1 MRPQTA
7 STFVATARWSIQP
20 AAATP
25 ASAYGRAAAYRRIS
39 TLPRTS
45 QVSSTRTSLPSTSTP
60 SSQRFLRSEF
70 LPQDVLFRTSSAYAR
85 HFSSRP
91 ALYEQAQKQKDVKD
105 QEPDPTKSTTSEGS
119 TSEQAAGDQAKKEG
133 EEAKE
138 KKDGEE
144 EAGEQKEGEEGQK
157 KEKKDA
163 PPPPPHGDKTPWQ
176 VFTETLKQE
185 FQASKDWN
193 EGTKQLGGALHDF
206 QQNPNVQK
214 AGQISEAAKTKTTE
228 ALKATASAVGHGAAW
243 TWDTM
248 PVKGVRAAA
257 RVTGTGLEYATRP
270 VRQTKAFQAVKETI
284 DDGSSS
290 RYGGWVEKEERRK
303 RRELRELNELQR
315 TGGKPLGPME
325 EDPNA
330 GTNVTLHKDAKY
342 KEVWRE
348 WKDNSKLA
356 QGFFNMKT
364 VYRESDNAIIETA
377 RSISDRITGFFA
389 ENETAMV
396 IKRFREMDPNFQM
409 EPFLTE
415 MREYILPEVLDAYV
429 KGDIAVLKEWL
440 SAAQYS
446 VYAALM
452 QQYQAAGLK
461 SDGKIVDIRGVDV
474 LNAKLLEP
482 GEIPVF
488 ILTCRTQE
496 VHVYRNAKSGELAS
510 GMDDKVQQVTY
521 AIGVTRIPEDV
532 NNPETRGWRLIEL
545 QKSARD
551 YY

>member
-7 STFVATARWSIQP
+7 NTFAATARWSIQP

-39 TLPRTS
+39 TLPRAS
-45 QVSSTRTSLPSTSTP
+45 QVPSARTSLPPTP
-60 SSQRFLRSEF
+60 TLSSQRFLRSEF

-91 ALYEQAQKQKDVKD
+91 ALYEQAQKQKPVKD
-105 QEPDPTKSTTSEGS
+105 EGPQSTKSTDSEGN
-119 TSEQAAGDQAKKEG
+119 TAEQAAGDQARKEG

-138 KKDGEE
+138 NKGGEE
-144 EAGEQKEGEEGQK
+144 ESGEQKEGEEGQK
-157 KEKKDA
+157 KKKEDA

-257 RVTGTGLEYATRP
+257 RVTGSGLEYATRP

-315 TGGKPLGPME
+315 TGGKTLGPME

-356 QGFFNMKT
+356 QGFFGMKT
-364 VYRESDNAIIETA
+364 VYRESENPLIETA
-377 RSISDRITGFFA
+377 RSITDRITGFFA

>member
-1 MRPQTA
+1 MPH
-7 STFVATARWSIQP
+7 
-20 AAATP
+20 
-25 ASAYGRAAAYRRIS
+25 
-39 TLPRTS
+39 
-45 QVSSTRTSLPSTSTP
+45 
-60 SSQRFLRSEF
+60 
-70 LPQDVLFRTSSAYAR
+70 DVLLRTSSAYAR

-91 ALYEQAQKQKDVKD
+91 GLYKQAQKQKVVNED
-105 QEPDPTKSTTSEGS
+105 EPATRTEPKKSAASEG
-119 TSEQAAGDQAKKEG
+119 EQAAGDQAKKEG
-133 EEAKE
+133 EDAKE
-138 KKDGEE
+138 KKEGEKE
-144 EAGEQKEGEEGQK
+144 TGEQKEGEEGEK

-206 QQNPNVQK
+206 TQNPQVQK
-214 AGQISEAAKTKTTE
+214 AGELSEAAKTKTTQ
-228 ALKATASAVGHGAAW
+228 ALKKTASAVGQGAAW

-257 RVTGTGLEYATRP
+257 RVTGSGLEYATRP

-303 RRELRELNELQR
+303 RRELRELNELKR
-315 TGGKPLGPME
+315 AGGKVQGPMVE
-325 EDPNA
+325 NPDA

-396 IKRFREMDPNFQM
+396 IKKFREMDPSFQM

-429 KGDIAVLKEWL
+429 KGDVGVLKEWL

>member
-1 MRPQTA
+1 
-7 STFVATARWSIQP
+7 
-20 AAATP
+20 
-25 ASAYGRAAAYRRIS
+25 
-39 TLPRTS
+39 
-45 QVSSTRTSLPSTSTP
+45 
-60 SSQRFLRSEF
+60 

-91 ALYEQAQKQKDVKD
+91 ALYEQAQKTKDVKD
-105 QEPDPTKSTTSEGS
+105 EDPQTTKSTNPEGS
-119 TSEQAAGDQAKKEG
+119 TAEQAAGDQAKKEG

-138 KKDGEE
+138 KKEGEE
-144 EAGEQKEGEEGQK
+144 ESGEQKEGEEGQK

-257 RVTGTGLEYATRP
+257 RVTGSGLEYATRP

-315 TGGKPLGPME
+315 TGGRSLGPME

-356 QGFFNMKT
+356 QGVFNMKT

-377 RSISDRITGFFA
+377 RSITDRITGFFA

-429 KGDIAVLKEWL
+429 KGDVAVLKEWL

>member
-7 STFVATARWSIQP
+7 STFAATARWSIQP

-45 QVSSTRTSLPSTSTP
+45 QVSSARTSLPSTSTP

-105 QEPDPTKSTTSEGS
+105 QEPDATKSTASEGS